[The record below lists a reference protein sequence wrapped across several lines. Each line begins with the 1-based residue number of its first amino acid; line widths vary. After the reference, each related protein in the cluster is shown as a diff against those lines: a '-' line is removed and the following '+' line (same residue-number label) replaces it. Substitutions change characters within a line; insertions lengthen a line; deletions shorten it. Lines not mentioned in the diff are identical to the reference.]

1 MRVFL
6 GILVM
11 GVLQA
16 ATPPSEKGGNQEV
29 HLTHLQRLTTRGDN
43 AEAYFSWDGTRL
55 TYQSMREGFAGDQI
69 FVLDLKTGEER
80 MISTGKGRTT
90 CSYFLP
96 GDSLV
101 LFSSTHETLGDQKLQ
116 GGHYD
121 PELHAYVWP
130 LYNYDIYVRNLRTG
144 ELKKLFGSPG
154 YDAEATV
161 GKDGR
166 IVFTSTFEGDMELY
180 ILDPP
185 YNRPPRR
192 VTHQVGYD
200 GGAFFTDD
208 GRYLVYRGWHPT
220 DSAEIAEYRSLLKK
234 GLMKGVPLQL
244 FVYDL
249 VQDTFWQV
257 THNQAV
263 NFAPYPF
270 HNEKR
275 IIFSSSLGD
284 PRMRT
289 FHLWVVNFD
298 GTGLQRVTSAGT
310 FNAFPMFSPDG
321 KKLVWAS
328 NRFNPDRHLSDIV
341 LADWKETT
349 EGEVK

>member
-1 MRVFL
+1 MNLWGFL
-6 GILVM
+6 VWGLM
-11 GVLQA
+11 A
-16 ATPPSEKGGNQEV
+16 APPSSPAAKTEP
-29 HLTHLQRLTTRGDN
+29 HLANLQRLTTQGDN

-55 TYQSMREGFAGDQI
+55 VYQSMREGFTGDQI
-69 FVLDLKTGEER
+69 FVLDLKTGKEQLV
-80 MISTGKGRTT
+80 STGKGRTT
-90 CSYFLP
+90 CSFFLP

-101 LFSSTHETLGDQKLQ
+101 LFASTHETLGDQKLP

-121 PELHAYVWP
+121 PNLHAYVWP
-130 LYNYDIYVRNLRTG
+130 LYNYDLYIRNLRTG

-161 GKDGR
+161 ARDGR

-185 YNRPPRR
+185 YTQPPRR
-192 VTHQVGYD
+192 ITHQVGYD
-200 GGAFFTDD
+200 GGAFFTPD

-220 DSAEIAEYRSLLKK
+220 DSAEIAEYRALLQK

-249 VQDTFWQV
+249 VRDTFWQV
-257 THNQAV
+257 THNDAV

-270 HNEKR
+270 PHQKR
-275 IIFSSSLGD
+275 MIFASSLGD
-284 PRMRT
+284 PTMRT
-289 FHLWVVNFD
+289 FHLWAVDFD
-298 GTGLQRVTSAGT
+298 GSHLEQITFQGT
-310 FNAFPMFSPDG
+310 FNSFPMFSPDG
-321 KKLVWAS
+321 TKLVWAS
-328 NRFNPDRHLSDIV
+328 NRFNPNRHLSDIV